1 VVRIDTNLK
10 YGLLLT
16 VTLLLFACSEK
27 QQPEVSAFDV
37 VINDLSLSF
46 FEHVPESAT
55 YYGAP
60 GELAPSAH
68 SRLNRRSAEGDKARN
83 NALTLYLEK
92 LKATDPTGLDQDQ
105 IRLRSSLI
113 VLLDG
118 ALAPSRTV
126 SYGTSFNAYGLWYL
140 PYAISHD
147 AGPTVEI
154 PVLMEAQ
161 QTINDA
167 REATDYI
174 HRLDLFAGIL
184 DDALERLRAQV
195 AIGAGPPDFLIE
207 KSQQVVDAFAGTP
220 ADQNILYTSFV
231 SKATESGIA
240 GADDLASQVL
250 EVVESG
256 VVPAYQRVSE
266 YLAEIKTSAPHDAGI
281 WRLPNGDALY
291 RAMIYHMT
299 DSRIEPEVLHQTG
312 LDEVVRITA
321 DMDRLFRAEG
331 YSEGRVAERLAQLA
345 ADEQFIYPNNASGK
359 AALLADIEEQIANAT
374 AALPQWFGALPKIDV
389 DVRAMPEFSQDT
401 APGALYYSPAP
412 DGSRPGIY
420 FINLRDTALHPK
432 FGMPTLTYHEAIP
445 GHHMHAAVALDRDES
460 FLTSAIYSNA
470 VGEGWGLYAE
480 ALAAEMGLYAH
491 DPFGDLGRLQAE
503 LYRAMR
509 LVVDTGM
516 HAMKWSREEAI
527 DYMIAT
533 TGVSMSEA
541 VQEIE
546 RYAATPAQA
555 LGYKVGMMSIQR
567 LRQEAKAALGDSFDV
582 REFHDRALV
591 AASSALPVMEQEI
604 RNWIDQTR

>member
-1 VVRIDTNLK
+1 VHIDTNLK

-83 NALTLYLEK
+83 DALTLYLEK
-92 LKATDPTGLDQDQ
+92 LKATDSTGLDQDQ

-470 VGEGWGLYAE
+470 VGEGWGY
-480 ALAAEMGLYAH
+480 M
-491 DPFGDLGRLQAE
+491 PRLWPRKWACMRMTHSVISGACKRSSIE
-503 LYRAMR
+503 LCDWSSIPACMR
-509 LVVDTGM
+509 
-516 HAMKWSREEAI
+516 
-527 DYMIAT
+527 
-533 TGVSMSEA
+533 
-541 VQEIE
+541 
-546 RYAATPAQA
+546 
-555 LGYKVGMMSIQR
+555 
-567 LRQEAKAALGDSFDV
+567 
-582 REFHDRALV
+582 
-591 AASSALPVMEQEI
+591 
-604 RNWIDQTR
+604 